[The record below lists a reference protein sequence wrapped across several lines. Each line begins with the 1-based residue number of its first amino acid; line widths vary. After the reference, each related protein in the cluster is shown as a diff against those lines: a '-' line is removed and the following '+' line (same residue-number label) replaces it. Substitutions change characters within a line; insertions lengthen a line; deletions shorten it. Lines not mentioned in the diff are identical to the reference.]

1 MMLSARRS
9 QSILRHLS
17 CAPSAAAFSTSTN
30 KQSFHGGVNKE
41 SIVTSPAQKQ
51 KLIASC
57 STVIDMNERQ
67 SCGVSLDI
75 YIYIYIT
82 CPLQRATNTG
92 EKRKMWSSS

>member
-1 MMLSARRS
+1 MILSARRS

-17 CAPSAAAFSTSTN
+17 CAPSSSAAFSTSTN

-57 STVIDMNERQ
+57 NTVIDMNERQ
-67 SCGVSLDI
+67 SCGVSLDDI
-75 YIYIYIT
+75 Y
-82 CPLQRATNTG
+82 PGRAHNA
-92 EKRKMWSSS
+92 KRAPQMWSSS

>member
-57 STVIDMNERQ
+57 NTVIDMNERQ

-75 YIYIYIT
+75 YIYNLSAPT
-82 CPLQRATNTG
+82 RH
-92 EKRKMWSSS
+92 